1 MITKNGKIKK
11 TRTPIKLGARKA
23 AETSL
28 AFRNS
33 FLPRLLNVSST
44 RGFLIFGFFS
54 FLLKAVENAIKTK
67 KPLTDEDYDKIFSE
81 PYDLVI
87 GKNKKLDNFGKK
99 KGEKNDA
106 RKRD

>member
-1 MITKNGKIKK
+1 MNSDKLFKEYYIEFGAFPNITTTTDENNEK
-11 TRTPIKLGARKA
+11 
-23 AETSL
+23 
-28 AFRNS
+28 
-33 FLPRLLNVSST
+33 
-44 RGFLIFGFFS
+44 
-54 FLLKAVENAIKTK
+54 LLKAVENAIKTK

-99 KGEKNDA
+99 KGEKDDT